1 MKASYTTKLY
11 YNQDESHKLTYTFS
25 IYPLVLWIVI
35 SMPNV
40 LKKFRTMQTLPSTSS
55 HFTLIIFRYP
65 EIAAGFSTKPGF
77 SSTSTTH
84 AGFSCCSR
92 QKYFTNINQSCMK
105 RKLNTAST
113 LLLSIYKTYT
123 LHNWSVRFS
132 RTGKCSSIQTSA
144 RRSGCTHHSFSN
156 NVFNLLNVGHHLKSL
171 LKINWTKCKAVTV
184 KDLWIII

>member
-1 MKASYTTKLY
+1 
-11 YNQDESHKLTYTFS
+11 
-25 IYPLVLWIVI
+25 
-35 SMPNV
+35 MPNV

-65 EIAAGFSTKPGF
+65 EIAAGFSTKPEF
-77 SSTSTTH
+77 SSTSTAH

-92 QKYFTNINQSCMK
+92 QKYFTNIHQSCMK

-171 LKINWTKCKAVTV
+171 LKINWTKCKTVTV
-184 KDLWIII
+184 KDLVLKSTVN